1 MVGIPP
7 EACQVKAAE
16 ATELEAFPVAIHQNT
31 SVRFKE
37 AHLLLLVGRRREVAM
52 GRKKERKKDTGNV
65 GHECG
70 KYGDHSGGL
79 QCRHT
84 VHAGHP
90 CIQASQP
97 TGPLDSAHAPA
108 SRHQPPPAVTRTWNL
123 EGWGHMNVSLKAGT
137 AQLLHRRDLHWHLEV
152 G

>member
-7 EACQVKAAE
+7 EAYQVKAAE
-16 ATELEAFPVAIHQNT
+16 ATELEAFPVAVHQNT

-90 CIQASQP
+90 CIQPHSLQ
-97 TGPLDSAHAPA
+97 GPSTAPMPLPA
-108 SRHQPPPAVTRTWNL
+108 ATSRHQPSQGRGTW
-123 EGWGHMNVSLKAGT
+123 KAG
-137 AQLLHRRDLHWHLEV
+137 AI
-152 G
+152 